1 MLNPCCSSRLFAFP
15 FRCVYASDGNYDL
28 LPQSRILL
36 WGVERVPPSR
46 SPAAVVMPLNYHTH
60 ASVGPAPG
68 TPAADKLKRSVC
80 SMLEDYISSGDI
92 SDALATL
99 QDIIAN
105 VVATGARDHACFP
118 LCRLLPLCARICV
131 GLPLSVSL
139 SVLRACVC
147 VCVHWLRASVV
158 LCLCPGVPAGALAVD
173 VVAVEVVK
181 RALYLSMVCVSVSVS
196 VSSHGTHR
204 CRIDPSASKRLW
216 RACCRRWRCA

>member
-147 VCVHWLRASVV
+147 IGCERAWSCACVQECQLV
-158 LCLCPGVPAGALAVD
+158 LL
-173 VVAVEVVK
+173 
-181 RALYLSMVCVSVSVS
+181 LSMSLLSRSSSVRSTSPWCV
-196 VSSHGTHR
+196 
-204 CRIDPSASKRLW
+204 
-216 RACCRRWRCA
+216 